1 MEVSGVFQ
9 PLWLLGFGAA
19 DVLFLTGPLLFLT
32 HVGWVAK
39 SLHALTYS
47 RPNSP
52 FR

>member
-1 MEVSGVFQ
+1 MGVFQ
-9 PLWLLGFGAA
+9 PFCLLGFEFA
-19 DVLFLTGPLLFLT
+19 DVLFFAGPLLFLID
-32 HVGWVAK
+32 VGLEVK